1 MRRVLSFS
9 PLLSALVLLC
19 LSATGCTQATSDPR
33 PSCAPDEAL
42 ADNSLVAT
50 VGGADWEATST
61 GYQLLATGLLASF
74 AVDSANYMSLRL
86 VTETIFDLSDDGV
99 ISEIEGA
106 DIDDI
111 IGGPAL
117 PADFAL
123 GDSADEGAD
132 ATIAFDG
139 DTLHSGNADGGF
151 LRLTSLSG
159 GVLRGCFFFE
169 ADAQPGGPGD
179 VVLVESGSVALTAL

>member
-1 MRRVLSFS
+1 MRRALSFS
-9 PLLSALVLLC
+9 PLLSVLVLLC
-19 LSATGCTQATSDPR
+19 VSATGCTQATPDPR
-33 PSCAPDEAL
+33 PSCTPDEAL

-50 VGGADWEATST
+50 VGGANWEATST
-61 GYQLLATGLLASF
+61 GYQLPPTGLLASF
-74 AVDSANYMSLRL
+74 AVDSTNYMSLRL

-99 ISEIEGA
+99 ISELEGA
-106 DIDDI
+106 DIADI
-111 IGGPAL
+111 IEGSAL
-117 PADFAL
+117 PSDFAL

-132 ATIAFDG
+132 ATIAVDG

-151 LRLTSLSG
+151 LRLTSLSD

-179 VVLVESGSVALTAL
+179 RVLVESGSFALTAL

>member
-1 MRRVLSFS
+1 VS
-9 PLLSALVLLC
+9 
-19 LSATGCTQATSDPR
+19 GID
-33 PSCAPDEAL
+33 DEL
-42 ADNSLVAT
+42 T
-50 VGGADWEATST
+50 VDWEATST

-86 VTETIFDLSDDGV
+86 VTETIYDLSDEGV
-99 ISEIEGA
+99 ISELEGA
-106 DIDDI
+106 DIAEI
-111 IGGPAL
+111 IEGSAL

-132 ATIAFDG
+132 ATIGFDG

-179 VVLVESGSVALTAL
+179 VVLVESGSFALIAL